1 MEQKDLKETMD
12 QIHIQDE
19 MQEDIIRNLYRPVKR
34 NFFKKT
40 GVLAAATLTAV
51 IVIAVPVQAAIRH
64 LIQERMDNLPA
75 KEVEHLSQMQ
85 GSQEISA
92 DGFSRDYS
100 PSEKKRMGEL
110 FKEYQN
116 GNFPEGEILRV
127 DSKDQVEENVFCY
140 VEETGCFYFPDR
152 ELTDEELLE
161 VIDFN
166 YKREY
171 ALVQNPEIQKE
182 LAGREKEQQKQQAL
196 LLQEGG
202 ISLQQAIENAEK
214 WMDKLFDLSVD
225 GMEQNAYLDDK
236 ADGMQQ
242 YCVNYS
248 IQSQCYYYFYISG
261 ADGRLV
267 KADSSLAADL
277 DKEGMEEISAKKQLE
292 ENYKLAGGILEK
304 IGIHDTFMDITCYY
318 TVKDG
323 KVIGSNLAYY
333 FLKEDGNGY
342 RLDFCCDGNYFRS
355 YRETTLAEYE
365 QKSSQEYVAER
376 IEGAQVRTVSLKE

>member
-152 ELTDEELLE
+152 EL
-161 VIDFN
+161 
-166 YKREY
+166 
-171 ALVQNPEIQKE
+171 P
-182 LAGREKEQQKQQAL
+182 GR
-196 LLQEGG
+196 
-202 ISLQQAIENAEK
+202 
-214 WMDKLFDLSVD
+214 
-225 GMEQNAYLDDK
+225 
-236 ADGMQQ
+236 
-242 YCVNYS
+242 
-248 IQSQCYYYFYISG
+248 
-261 ADGRLV
+261 
-267 KADSSLAADL
+267 
-277 DKEGMEEISAKKQLE
+277 
-292 ENYKLAGGILEK
+292 
-304 IGIHDTFMDITCYY
+304 
-318 TVKDG
+318 
-323 KVIGSNLAYY
+323 
-333 FLKEDGNGY
+333 
-342 RLDFCCDGNYFRS
+342 
-355 YRETTLAEYE
+355 
-365 QKSSQEYVAER
+365 
-376 IEGAQVRTVSLKE
+376 QVE